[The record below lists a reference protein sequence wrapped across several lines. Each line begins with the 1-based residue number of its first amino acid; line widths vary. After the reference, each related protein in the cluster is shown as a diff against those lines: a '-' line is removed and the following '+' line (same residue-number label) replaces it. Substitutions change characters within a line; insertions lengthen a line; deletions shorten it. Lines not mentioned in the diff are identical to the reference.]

1 MPAVNASRMSLK
13 KFPFSFCFSFF
24 FEPISGYSFQA
35 FRCAQR
41 LSTSIRGIEE
51 LFCTINF
58 SFSLLTTFI
67 KPQQT
72 IVYRAIMTRVEKA
85 CMAQKLVMSNRC
97 KL

>member
-1 MPAVNASRMSLK
+1 
-13 KFPFSFCFSFF
+13 
-24 FEPISGYSFQA
+24 
-35 FRCAQR
+35 
-41 LSTSIRGIEE
+41 